1 MSPFHSHL
9 DRQPARDHEGPEE
22 KGSVSEIRPAAVIIL
37 AAGEGRRMKSR
48 TPKVL
53 HDMCGRSLL
62 GHVLAAAGGLDPEQL
77 IVVVGQGRDQVT
89 AYLAEHAPDA
99 RVVVQH
105 RQEGTGHAVRTALEA
120 VGQIHG
126 VVVVTYGDTP
136 LLRAETLAGLARG
149 HCAAGNAVTALTARV
164 PDPAGYGRIVLDG
177 RGGLSEIV
185 EDVDATPE
193 QRAID
198 EINSGVYAFDGDL
211 LADAIKRVATS
222 NAKGE
227 EYLTD
232 VVAILRADGHPA
244 GCVRTAD
251 PAEVEGVNDRVQLA
265 RARRLYND
273 RVLEHWMRAGVTIVD
288 PATTW
293 IDADVTVEPD
303 VEIRPGTQLL
313 GRTAVAAGARVGPG
327 CTLTDTTVAAG
338 AAVAY
343 SVCSSARIGAGAR
356 VGPFACLRPG
366 TEVMPGHDWAGCA

>member
-1 MSPFHSHL
+1 MTES
-9 DRQPARDHEGPEE
+9 
-22 KGSVSEIRPAAVIIL
+22 RPAAVIIL

-53 HDMCGRSLL
+53 HALGGRTLL
-62 GHVLAAAGGLDPEQL
+62 GHVLATAADLRPDRL
-77 IVVVGQGRDQVT
+77 IVVVGQGRELVS
-89 AYLAEHAPDA
+89 AHVAERAPGA
-99 RVVVQH
+99 TVVVQH
-105 RQEGTGHAVRTALEA
+105 RQEGTGNAVRTALEA

-136 LLRAETLAGLARG
+136 LLRSETLAELVAAHRT
-149 HCAAGNAVTALTARV
+149 AGNAVTALTARV

-177 RGGLSEIV
+177 DGVFTEIV
-185 EDVDATPE
+185 EEVDATPE

-211 LADAIKRVATS
+211 LADAVKRVATD

-232 VVAILRADGHPA
+232 VVAILRADGHRA
-244 GCVRTAD
+244 GCVRAAD

-273 RVLEHWMRAGVTIVD
+273 RVLARWMLAGVTIVD

-293 IDADVTVEPD
+293 IDADVRLEAD
-303 VEIRPGTQLL
+303 VEIGPGSQLQ
-313 GRTAVAAGARVGPG
+313 GHTTIEAGARIGPG
-327 CTLTDTTVAAG
+327 CLLTDTTVARN
-338 AAVAY
+338 AAVTH
-343 SVCSSARIGAGAR
+343 SVCVSARIGPGAR
-356 VGPFACLRPG
+356 VGPFADLGPG
-366 TEVMPGHDWAGCA
+366 SEVRGSEGVQSA